1 MGEPQ
6 RGSTIFES
14 VLKNYPKRTDVWS
27 VYIDMS
33 IKEGDL
39 EQVRYISCVLN
50 FWDTWLFI
58 FKVLQII
65 FKSAFIWTLNIFS
78 SFLRNIFE
86 RVTTFN
92 MSLKKMKF
100 LFKRYIEFEEQY
112 GSKATVKEVQKKALE
127 YVERTNVDE
136 D

>member
-1 MGEPQ
+1 
-6 RGSTIFES
+6 
-14 VLKNYPKRTDVWS
+14 
-27 VYIDMS
+27 
-33 IKEGDL
+33 
-39 EQVRYISCVLN
+39 
-50 FWDTWLFI
+50 
-58 FKVLQII
+58 
-65 FKSAFIWTLNIFS
+65 
-78 SFLRNIFE
+78 
-86 RVTTFN
+86 